1 MQLRVD
7 TAGVRFMVTKA
18 LEPKI
23 DFDTKAQKVDKRTG
37 AHLWQIQLM
46 ALDESGG
53 EILPVI
59 VDTETTFQVGEYV
72 RVENLV
78 AMPWSQNER
87 SGVSFRAGKIVPT
100 APGKPIEPGKA
111 A

>member
-7 TAGVRFMVTKA
+7 VAGVRFMVTKA
-18 LEPKI
+18 HEPKV

-59 VDTETTFQVGEYV
+59 VDAEPAFQVGEYV
-72 RVENLV
+72 RVQNLV
-78 AMPWSQNER
+78 AMPWSQGDR
-87 SGVSFRAGKIVPT
+87 SGVSFRAGTISSVNSAK
-100 APGKPIEPGKA
+100 PGEAGKA